1 MKLIDIYKPI
11 RRFSYPLIGLA
22 AVAYLFMADWA
33 ESLAGNRLTL
43 PLLALVIF
51 AGVWLWLRPGKS
63 TVQTAED
70 VFAAIGNGKPTLLN
84 VFSNY

>member
-1 MKLIDIYKPI
+1 MKLIDFYKPI
-11 RRFSYPLIGLA
+11 RRFSYLLIGLA
-22 AVAYLFMADWA
+22 TVAYLFVADWA
-33 ESLAGNRLTL
+33 ESLAGDRLTL

-51 AGVWLWLRPGKS
+51 VGMWLWLRPGKS

-70 VFAAIGNGKPTLLN
+70 VYAAIGNGKPTLLN